1 MSILQRF
8 KAIMSSNLH
17 DLLDKTKNNEKTI
30 DQYLRTIQLD
40 LGKVKSEKVAMIAEE
55 QRAKRA
61 LDECKAE
68 MNKMEKY
75 AMKSIESGNEENA
88 RKFLEKKAVLGAN
101 ASTLEVKYNEAT
113 INLDQMRQMHDKL
126 IADLR
131 ELEARGNMIKAKVSM
146 TKIQEKMNEINGPS
160 IGNYSISNLGKME
173 EAVDRAFE
181 EANAKTELNKDPLD
195 NIKDLSAK
203 YDECTVD
210 DELAAL
216 KAQIK
221 KNE

>member
-40 LGKVKSEKVAMIAEE
+40 LGKVKSEKATISAEV
-55 QRAKRA
+55 QRAKRV

-75 AMKSIESGNEENA
+75 AVKSIESGNEENA
-88 RKFLEKKAVLGAN
+88 RKFLEKKAVLGEKL
-101 ASTLEVKYNEAT
+101 STLEENYSLAT
-113 INLDQMRQMHDKL
+113 MNMDQMSQLHDKL
-126 IADLR
+126 MADLR
-131 ELEARGNMIKAKVSM
+131 ELETRGTMVKGKASM
-146 TKIQEKMNEINGPS
+146 TKVQEKINEINGPS
-160 IGNYSISNLGKME
+160 IGNYSISNFGKME
-173 EAVDRAFE
+173 EEIDRAFE
-181 EANAKTELNKDPLD
+181 EANAKAELNKDPLD
-195 NIKDLSAK
+195 NIKNLSAK
-203 YDECTVD
+203 YDECKVD

-221 KNE
+221 KDE